1 MKTLTNLLFVCL
13 ALHSVSA
20 IAEDFEM
27 NGVIQ
32 SVNLAK
38 SVITID
44 DADYLL
50 PNRVADSNSRNKSPV
65 IYQLEEGTVVRIV
78 GTVSSPMNQIDAL
91 AILPHDPV
99 EPAATQGIIQ

>member
-1 MKTLTNLLFVCL
+1 MKKLTSLLFA
-13 ALHSVSA
+13 ALTIYSVSA
-20 IAEDFEM
+20 LAESFEM

-32 SVNLAK
+32 SVDLAR

-50 PNRVADSNSRNKSPV
+50 PNRVTDSNSNAKSPA
-65 IYQLEEGTVVRIV
+65 IYQLEEGAIVRIV
-78 GTVSSPMNQIDAL
+78 GTVSSPMNQVDAL

-99 EPAATQGIIQ
+99 ETGAAQGTPQ